1 MKARDSSPGPPL
13 RRQRWA
19 VGLWLVIALVAWNGL
34 YDLLLARDTQTYLFK
49 SAMHSAGLGPPV
61 DLTAAL
67 DAAVAY
73 AAWVSTLWASLL
85 LLAGLITIRATRP
98 AGPAGAP

>member
-1 MKARDSSPGPPL
+1 MKAL
-13 RRQRWA
+13 ARRERFA
-19 VGLWLVIALVAWNGL
+19 VGLWLVVALVAWNGL

-49 SAMHSAGLGPPV
+49 AAMHAAGLGPAV
-61 DLTAAL
+61 DLTATL

-85 LLAGLITIRATRP
+85 LLAGLITIRATRCTH
-98 AGPAGAP
+98 